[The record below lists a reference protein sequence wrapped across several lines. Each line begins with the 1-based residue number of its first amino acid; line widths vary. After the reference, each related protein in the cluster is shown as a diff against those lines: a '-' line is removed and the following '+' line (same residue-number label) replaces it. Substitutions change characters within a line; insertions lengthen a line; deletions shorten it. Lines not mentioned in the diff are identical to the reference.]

1 MNPLREEI
9 RQFMVASETLLGY
22 EVPVEQLTKME
33 MDVIRSCLIQI
44 AVKFPDRLHI
54 NSCHTA
60 A

>member
-1 MNPLREEI
+1 MNPLHEEI

-44 AVKFPDRLHI
+44 AVKFPDRLHMI
-54 NSCHTA
+54 KQC
-60 A
+60 